1 MHGAKAKAEMDLA
14 LTLILRMEG
23 PRINKSQR
31 KVTDLFRVD
40 WFPNPKKHLELSL
53 VVVVLAKQ
61 HSGLTGIR
69 TETLT
74 VFVMKLCPFCYILV
88 VIDVFIKYG
97 WSVPLEYKKK

>member
-23 PRINKSQR
+23 PCINKSQR

-61 HSGLTGIR
+61 HS
-69 TETLT
+69 
-74 VFVMKLCPFCYILV
+74 
-88 VIDVFIKYG
+88 
-97 WSVPLEYKKK
+97 